1 MSSEEHVEEH
11 ISSGKDDFTVGQLT
25 VSLKEIQRLVLP
37 DVDKALGPVDEAL
50 GLVDEALGL
59 VDKALGP
66 EPRHDDAVATA
77 ADWEKFYATINT
89 VNAPVASL
97 DEIEKRVSA
106 GTVIAAISL
115 AIQIAQTL
123 WNFFSGWDDKA
134 VGDHCSVG

>member
-37 DVDKALGPVDEAL
+37 DVDKALGPVDK
-50 GLVDEALGL
+50 ALGL

-97 DEIEKRVSA
+97 GEIEKRVSA

>member
-11 ISSGKDDFTVGQLT
+11 TSNGKDDFTVGQLT
-25 VSLKEIQRLVLP
+25 GSLKESQ
-37 DVDKALGPVDEAL
+37 
-50 GLVDEALGL
+50 GLVHPD

-97 DEIEKRVSA
+97 GEIEKRVSA

-115 AIQIAQTL
+115 AIQIAEAL
-123 WNFFSGWDDKA
+123 WNIFRGWDDKA